1 MQALAAPALA
11 RLGQPFRPLPTR
23 SRPAQRQC
31 TCFRRRPAPARASSA
46 PSSSAPS
53 AAEARTAK
61 EAVERGLEAFQA
73 GDAEAALALFLRAQQ
88 LSPNADEARAA
99 CYNAACAQARL
110 RQWQA
115 AVDSLTR
122 AVNDYDLKLTVALK
136 DPDLEALRER
146 REWLTGLAQ
155 MRGGIND
162 QQYVK
167 LRSEAKA
174 PFRLT
179 RIIFLGGLAAGAALG
194 LFIITGRLVA
204 ALQGGEGAPDLQE
217 TVQNFGIN
225 SAALAV
231 LGFFVY
237 RDVATAR
244 RDQAVVEREEALA
257 RLQVSLGIGERVIPL
272 AAFRGTTRP
281 VIIAGTRSQISRALA
296 GAEPFREALR
306 ERGVSVVPIELSAE
320 DAGEKLRQLRAEF
333 AAERG
338 AGGGGAK
345 GFGGGG
351 EAKPAAPQ
359 AAAGLTKKDRKWQ
372 LKAAE
377 EAEWQQWLAQQKQ
390 AAGIAADTIYVQ
402 VQLDGSVRA
411 SGSGIPPWQKFV
423 DDLPELGSVRTKLTD
438 GVGTS

>member
-1 MQALAAPALA
+1 M
-11 RLGQPFRPLPTR
+11 
-23 SRPAQRQC
+23 
-31 TCFRRRPAPARASSA
+31 
-46 PSSSAPS
+46 
-53 AAEARTAK
+53 
-61 EAVERGLEAFQA
+61 
-73 GDAEAALALFLRAQQ
+73 RAQQ
-88 LSPNADEARAA
+88 LNPNDDEARAA
-99 CYNAACAQARL
+99 CYNAACAQTRL

-122 AVNDYDLKLTVALK
+122 AVNEYDLKLTVALK

-146 REWLTGLAQ
+146 REWLAGLAE

-225 SAALAV
+225 SAALGV

-237 RDVATAR
+237 RDVSAAR

-257 RLQVSLGIGERVIPL
+257 RLQVSLGSGERVIPL

-281 VIIAGTRSQISRALA
+281 VIIAGSRTQISRALA

-306 ERGVSVVPIELSAE
+306 ERGVSVIPIELSAE
-320 DAGEKLRQLRAEF
+320 DAGDKLRQLKAEF

-338 AGGGGAK
+338 AGSGGAK

-372 LKAAE
+372 LKAADE
-377 EAEWQQWLAQQKQ
+377 VEWQQWLAQQKQ
-390 AAGIAADTIYVQ
+390 AANITADTVYVQ

-423 DDLPELGSVRTKLTD
+423 DDLPELDSVRTKFTD
-438 GVGTS
+438 GGDRKSVV